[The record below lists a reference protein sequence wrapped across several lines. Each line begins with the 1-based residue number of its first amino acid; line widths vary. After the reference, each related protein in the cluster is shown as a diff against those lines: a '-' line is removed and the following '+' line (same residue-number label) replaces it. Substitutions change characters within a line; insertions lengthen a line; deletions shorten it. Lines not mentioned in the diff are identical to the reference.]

1 MTPRPGRLVWLVA
14 LLAGTWLR
22 PLVAQVGTT
31 TDIIVGRVTG
41 PDSQPLAGASV
52 EATSLETQV
61 SRQRTTDARGRFA
74 IVFPDGGGQY
84 QVVVRFIGMAPVRV
98 TVARQADEDRLVANV
113 QLGLSAVSLEPV
125 TVSGR
130 SRPSER
136 AGPGATERSLSPEQ
150 LLRLPI
156 DPSDLNAV
164 ATLTPGVVGI
174 GANDSTATAFSVA
187 GQRPT
192 ANSITLDGASFGTG
206 GVPQDA
212 VRSTRVVTSSYDV
225 ARGQFSGGVV
235 ASTTRGGTNVPQGSY
250 TYTVRDRDVAWGE
263 ATSSPFGQGS
273 TQQLLS
279 GGMGGPI
286 IHNKLFIFGALQ
298 GRWRGQALP
307 SLTSADAATLLQ
319 LGVSPDSAARFLG
332 LARSSGAPLTIAGLS
347 QNRSGD
353 NTLAL
358 LRLDWR
364 VSDAHTLTLRLDGRW
379 DSQEPTRVST
389 LALPATG
396 GTRSER
402 AGGVMA
408 SLTSYFG
415 GAVIN
420 ELRGYVSAT
429 RRDMRPYLAIPAA
442 LVVVTS
448 DLPGGAQGIQTLAF
462 GGNDGLPLRTD
473 NRSVEAADELSWL
486 SGDAAHRVKLGA
498 FLNGTRVAEN
508 QTANQYG
515 TFVFPSL
522 AALAAD
528 SPETFLRTGAPLER
542 AGTAWNGAFY
552 AGDTWRLAGGFQLTY
567 GLRVEHAGFSGAP
580 GYNRAVDSL
589 FAVRTDRI
597 PTELHVSPRVG
608 FTWAIGASGSP
619 HTDFLRGGV
628 GDFRGL
634 TPTFLYSAALGAPG
648 LATAQTELVCVG
660 SAVPTP
666 EWAQYARDPATIPTQ
681 CVDST
686 SASAVAITPQPDVTV
701 FEPDFAA
708 PRAWRGSLGWLRRF
722 HGNDWIT
729 VEASYARGVN
739 QYGLRDLNLVSTPRF
754 TLPGEGGRPVY
765 VPIDSIVPTT
775 GALSDAASRV
785 HPEFGQVLAMGSHL
799 QSDTKQLTLGYIRV
813 THAGAVIRLS
823 YTFTRARDQ
832 SSYSCCSVT
841 RAFAAPTTAADPNV
855 PEWATSDLERRHS
868 FLGTVTY
875 PITRGLELSAIGH
888 LTSGAPYT
896 PLVGSDINGD
906 GARNDR
912 AFIFDPATTPDTAVA
927 RSMRTLLGAAPS
939 PARSCLEHQ
948 LGRIATRNSCTG
960 PWQPT
965 FDLQVNWRPAWFGAD
980 RRLTISLLTFNLL
993 GGLDEWLHGA
1003 ANLRGWGYAATSDPV
1018 LLSVHGFDPATARY
1032 LYGVNDRFGTTAGA
1046 TGGVSVPFQVA
1057 FQAHVALG
1065 PGRTRERLRA
1075 ARRGATTPGPDSV
1088 PAPQV
1093 ASDPA
1098 PTFTNPVAAILG
1110 LRDSLHLSAEQ
1121 VGLLQTISDSLD
1133 IENRAVSDSLQTE
1146 AQRMSD
1152 RLPPADVRAR
1162 LEPRVAAERANIRRA
1177 LERARSVL
1185 APAQWAN
1192 VPDALK

>member
-1 MTPRPGRLVWLVA
+1 MTLRPCRLWPLVA
-14 LLAGTWLR
+14 LLAGV
-22 PLVAQVGTT
+22 LVCPVAAQVGTT

-52 EATSLETQV
+52 EAISLETQV
-61 SRQRTTDARGRFA
+61 SRQRTTDARGRFT

-113 QLGLSAVSLEPV
+113 QMGLNAVSLEPLTV
-125 TVSGR
+125 TGRSGR
-130 SRPSER
+130 SER
-136 AGPGATERSLSPEQ
+136 AGPGATERSLSPDQ
-150 LLRLPI
+150 LVRLPI
-156 DPSDLNAV
+156 NPSDLNAV

-192 ANSITLDGASFGTG
+192 ANSVTLDGASFGTG
-206 GVPQDA
+206 SVPQDA

-235 ASTTRGGTNVPQGSY
+235 ASTTRGGTNAPQGSY
-250 TYTVRDRDVAWGE
+250 TYAVRDRDVAWGE

-286 IHNKLFIFGALQ
+286 IRNKLFIFGALQ
-298 GRWRGQALP
+298 GRWRGQELP
-307 SLTSADAATLLQ
+307 SLTSADAATLLR
-319 LGVSPDSAARFLG
+319 LGVSPDSAARFLS

-347 QNRSGD
+347 QDRSGD

-415 GAVIN
+415 GNVIN
-420 ELRGYVSAT
+420 ELRGYLSAT

-448 DLPGGAQGIQTLAF
+448 DLPGGAQGVQTLAF

-473 NRSVEAADELSWL
+473 NRSVEAAEELSWL
-486 SGDAAHRVKLGA
+486 PGGTAHRVKLGA

-508 QTANQYG
+508 QTANQFG

-528 SPETFLRTGAPLER
+528 SASVFLRTLAPLAR
-542 AGTAWNGAFY
+542 AGTAWNSALY
-552 AGDTWRLAGGFQLTY
+552 AGDTWRLSTGLQLTY
-567 GLRVEHAGFSGAP
+567 GLRLEHARFSGAP

-597 PTELHVSPRVG
+597 PTEFHVSPRLG
-608 FTWAIGASGSP
+608 FTWTIGTEPGRT

-648 LATAQTELVCVG
+648 LATAQTGLVCVG

-666 EWAQYARDPATIPTQ
+666 AWSQYARDPATIPTQ
-681 CVDST
+681 CLDST
-686 SASAVAITPQPDVTV
+686 SAVAITPQPDVTV
-701 FEPDFAA
+701 FEPNFAA

-729 VEASYARGVN
+729 VEASYARGRN
-739 QYGLRDLNLVSTPRF
+739 QYGFHDLNLVSTPRF
-754 TLPGEGGRPVY
+754 TLPDEARRPVY

-775 GALSDAASRV
+775 GALSDAASRL
-785 HPEFGQVLAMGSHL
+785 HPAFGQVLAMGSEL
-799 QSDTKQLTLGYIRV
+799 QSDTKQLILGFIGV
-813 THAGAVIRLS
+813 THAGAVVRLS
-823 YTFTRARDQ
+823 YALTRARDQ

-912 AFIFDPATTPDTAVA
+912 AFILDPATTPDTAVA

-939 PARSCLEHQ
+939 RARSCLEHQ

-980 RRLTISLLTFNLL
+980 RRLTVSLLTFNLL

-1003 ANLRGWGYAATSDPV
+1003 ANLHGWGYSTTPDPV
-1018 LLSVHGFDPATARY
+1018 LLNVHGFDPATARY
-1032 LYGVNDRFGTTAGA
+1032 LYSVNGRFGSTASA
-1046 TGGVSVPFQVA
+1046 TGGVSVPFQIA

-1065 PGRTRERLRA
+1065 PGQTRERLRA
-1075 ARRGATTPGPDSV
+1075 ARRRSTGPEGALAAD
-1088 PAPQV
+1088 V
-1093 ASDPA
+1093 AAGDA
-1098 PTFTNPVAAILG
+1098 RTFTNPVAALLG
-1110 LRDSLHLSAEQ
+1110 LQDSLKLSAQQ
-1121 VGLLQTISDSLD
+1121 VALLHAISDSLD
-1133 IENRAVSDSLQTE
+1133 IQNHAVSDSLPAE
-1146 AQRMSD
+1146 AQ
-1152 RLPPADVRAR
+1152 
-1162 LEPRVAAERANIRRA
+1162 VAAERENIRRA

-1185 APAQWAN
+1185 APAQW
-1192 VPDALK
+1192 VKLPDAFKSSGASPTAPK

>member
-1 MTPRPGRLVWLVA
+1 MTPRAGRLLSLVA
-14 LLAGTWLR
+14 LLAGAWLR

-31 TDIIVGRVTG
+31 TDIITGRVTG
-41 PDSQPLAGASV
+41 PDSQPLAGATV
-52 EATSLETQV
+52 EAISLETQV
-61 SRQRTTDARGRFA
+61 SRQRTTDARGRFT
-74 IVFPDGGGQY
+74 IVFPNGGGQY
-84 QVVVRFIGMAPVRV
+84 QVVVRFIGMAAVRV

-113 QLGLSAVSLEPV
+113 QMGLNAVSLEPV

-150 LLRLPI
+150 LIRLPI
-156 DPSDLNAV
+156 DLSDLNAV

-250 TYTVRDRDVAWGE
+250 TYTLRDRDAAWGE

-307 SLTSADAATLLQ
+307 SLSSADAATLLQ
-319 LGVSPDSAARFLG
+319 LGVSPDSAARFLS
-332 LARSSGAPLTIAGLS
+332 LARLSGAPLTIGGLS
-347 QNRSGD
+347 LDRSGT
-353 NTLAL
+353 NTLGL
-358 LRLDWR
+358 LRLDWQ
-364 VSDAHTLTLRLDGRW
+364 VADAHTLTLRLDGRW

-415 GAVIN
+415 GSVIN
-420 ELRGYVSAT
+420 ELRGYWSTT

-448 DLPGGAQGIQTLAF
+448 DLPGGAQGVQTLAF

-473 NRSVEAADELSWL
+473 NRSVEATDELSWL
-486 SGDAAHRVKLGA
+486 SGGAAHRVKLGG

-508 QTANQYG
+508 QTANQFG

-528 SPETFLRTGAPLER
+528 SPETFLRIRAPLER
-542 AGTAWNGAFY
+542 AGTAWNGALY
-552 AGDTWRLAGGFQLTY
+552 AGDTWRLRSGFQITY
-567 GLRVEHAGFSGAP
+567 GLRLEHARFSGAP

-589 FAVRTDRI
+589 FSVRTDQI

-608 FTWAIGASGSP
+608 FTWTIGTASGSP

-628 GDFRGL
+628 GDFRSL

-648 LATAQTELVCVG
+648 LVTAQTELVCVG

-666 EWAQYARDPATIPTQ
+666 EWSQYARDPATIPTQ

-686 SASAVAITPQPDVTV
+686 SAVAIRPQPDVTV

-729 VEASYARGVN
+729 VEASYARGMN

-754 TLPGEGGRPVY
+754 TLPDEGRRPVY
-765 VPIDSIVPTT
+765 VPIDSIVATT

-823 YTFTRARDQ
+823 YTLTRARDQ

-868 FLGTVTY
+868 FLGTLTY
-875 PITRGLELSAIGH
+875 PITAGLELSAIGH
-888 LTSGAPYT
+888 LTSGASYT

-912 AFIFDPATTPDTAVA
+912 AFIFDPATTSDTAVA
-927 RSMRTLLGAAPS
+927 HGMRTVLGAAPS
-939 PARSCLEHQ
+939 PVRRCLEHQ
-948 LGRIATRNSCTG
+948 LGHIAARNSCTG

-965 FDLQVNWRPAWFGAD
+965 FDLQVNWRPTWFGAD
-980 RRLTISLLTFNLL
+980 RRLTLSLLTFNLL

-1003 ANLRGWGYAATSDPV
+1003 ANLRGWGYSTTPDPV
-1018 LLSVHGFDPATARY
+1018 LLYVHGFDPTTARY
-1032 LYGVNDRFGTTAGA
+1032 LYSVNGRFGTTASA
-1046 TGGVSVPFQVA
+1046 TGGVSVPFQIA
-1057 FQAHVALG
+1057 LQAHVALG
-1065 PGRTRERLRA
+1065 PGRTRDRLRA
-1075 ARRGATTPGPDSV
+1075 TRRGATAPGPESV
-1088 PAPQV
+1088 PAPDV
-1093 ASDPA
+1093 AREAA

-1121 VGLLQTISDSLD
+1121 VTLLQAISDSLD
-1133 IENRAVSDSLQTE
+1133 IETRAAWDSLQME
-1146 AQRMSD
+1146 AQRLSD

-1162 LEPRVAAERANIRRA
+1162 LEPTVAAERANIRRA